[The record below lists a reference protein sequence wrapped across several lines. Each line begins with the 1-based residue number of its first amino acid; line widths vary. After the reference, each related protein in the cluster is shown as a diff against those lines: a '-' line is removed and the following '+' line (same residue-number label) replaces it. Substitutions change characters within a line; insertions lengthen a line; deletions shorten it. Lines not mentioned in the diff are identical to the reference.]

1 MKLRNTG
8 EGKEGMLTQPWERGD
23 PQPRERNL
31 ESLLC
36 KELQAARCCLT
47 MKCEGGR
54 GRDASGCEVVARN
67 CTDFSTVRG
76 SLGLPLKEIRELLKN
91 FIQRNF

>member
-1 MKLRNTG
+1 MKLRNPG

-54 GRDASGCEVVARN
+54 EEMPLD
-67 CTDFSTVRG
+67 VRWWLEIVLT
-76 SLGLPLKEIRELLKN
+76 SLL
-91 FIQRNF
+91 